1 VDGARIEDV
10 AISNVAMRDISSA
23 PIFLRLGR
31 RMRGPAGAPVGVLR
45 RIMISNIV
53 CSNSVPQFGSIL
65 SGVPGHPIENVTIRD
80 VYIQH
85 QGGGTRE
92 DAAIEPAEKETAY
105 PEPDMFGAMP
115 SHGFFIRHAKG
126 IEVSNVEIET
136 MKPDARPFAVLDDV
150 DGADFFRIK
159 TPRVA
164 EAPLFSLNN
173 VRGFSVAR
181 SKPLADT
188 EIDEAAKKTL

>member
-1 VDGARIEDV
+1 
-10 AISNVAMRDISSA
+10 MRDISSA

-31 RMRGPAGAPVGVLR
+31 RMRGPADVPIGVMR
-45 RIMISNIV
+45 RVMIGNIV
-53 CSNSVPQFGSIL
+53 CSNSVSRLGSIV
-65 SGVPGHPIENVTIRD
+65 SGVPGHPIENVKIHD

-92 DAAIEPAEKETAY
+92 DAAIQPPEKETGY

-126 IEVSNVEIET
+126 IELSNVEIET
-136 MKPDARPFAVLDDV
+136 LKPDPRPFAVLNDV
-150 DGADFFRIK
+150 DGADFFRIQ

-164 EAPLFSLNN
+164 EAPLFSLND
-173 VRGFSVAR
+173 VRRFSVAR
-181 SKPLADT
+181 SKPVADT
-188 EIDEAAKKTL
+188 EIEEAAQKSL